1 MKRKR
6 HKWIW
11 ILIVVLVLAAAGW
24 KVLGSSN
31 TPSYAEITAETGS
44 ISTYYNFSGTVEV
57 NQSATVTAPANA
69 TVSEVYVR
77 QNAHV
82 AKNTRLLRLDDGTIL
97 KSELAGEVT
106 FLPVSVGSVVT
117 SGETLAEIMDLSSMK
132 IEFQIDE
139 YDVEA
144 IELGKMAKVTVD
156 GSGETFEG
164 AVTGINK
171 RATQSGD
178 LSYYTASIDLS
189 GITLPSGT
197 LPGMQVTVDILNQQ
211 ANQVVLLPMYA
222 VSFTLDNQPYVL
234 MQDGKTTKEV
244 KLEVGINDGNYVE
257 ITSGLQSGDII
268 LFTLTSTTTYPMMM
282 GASRYAQ

>member
-11 ILIVVLVLAAAGW
+11 ILIVVLVLAVVGW

-31 TPSYAEITAETGS
+31 TPTYAEITAETGS

-57 NQSATVTAPANA
+57 NQSATVTAPANT

-77 QNAHV
+77 QNTHV

-106 FLPVSVGSVVT
+106 SLSVSVGSVVT
-117 SGETLAEIMDLSSMK
+117 TGETLVEIMDLSNMK
-132 IEFQIDE
+132 IDFQIDE

-178 LSYYTASIDLS
+178 LSYYTASINLS

-211 ANQVVLLPMYA
+211 ANQAVLLPMYA

-234 MQDGKTTKEV
+234 MRDGKATKEV
-244 KLEVGINDGNYVE
+244 KLGVGINDGNYVE
-257 ITSGLQSGDII
+257 ITSGLQSGDIV
-268 LFTLTSTTTYPMMM
+268 LYELTSSTTYPMMM
-282 GASRYAQ
+282 GARNYAQ